1 MTAQI
6 ETVIDN
12 LRRLNFNV
20 EPRAFIKSMV
30 ASTRLKNLILNNTSD
45 RIKLNYDT
53 ATDLID
59 LATLI
64 YDQKAYLMHD
74 NTQISEPAH
83 DRPAYKKRIEVL
95 VSRANKSRDTGAVI
109 ALNNAKKYYNSFD
122 YNEMAIQ
129 LDTVHIILNRE
140 FDNSI
145 MLAADYIK
153 ENYKLQDAQKLL
165 DYANSIIDP
174 ANSSMQYRLTE
185 LTSSLKEKLMID
197 DMFDMSAIETQPS
210 MISTIENMLDVIPE
224 LAEQKVPSP
233 PPAVLPPP
241 PPPPPPPMM
250 APPPPPPMVAPEI
263 LELPSA
269 TNNAL
274 LADIRKGITLKSQTK
289 ENKLVPDKQD
299 IFAEIRKGKT
309 LKKIDTNVAKKIM
322 PAPIG
327 LQAALSNAIP
337 TKEEVNDY
345 KKQTEIENDIGVLKL
360 KMSKSN
366 DPEEIKA
373 YQLRIS
379 DRKKDLTRFDS
390 LSSRRRALVLS
401 SASEAEDTNDDWI
414 DESHA

>member
-1 MTAQI
+1 MAAQI

-210 MISTIENMLDVIPE
+210 MISTIENMLDVPE

-250 APPPPPPMVAPEI
+250 GPPPPPPMVAPEI

-309 LKKIDTNVAKKIM
+309 LKKIDTNVAKKIIT
-322 PAPIG
+322 APIG
-327 LQAALSNAIP
+327 LQALSNAIP

>member
-250 APPPPPPMVAPEI
+250 APPPPPMVAPEI

-309 LKKIDTNVAKKIM
+309 LKKIDTNVAKKIIA
-322 PAPIG
+322 APNIG
-327 LQAALSNAIP
+327 LQALSNAIP